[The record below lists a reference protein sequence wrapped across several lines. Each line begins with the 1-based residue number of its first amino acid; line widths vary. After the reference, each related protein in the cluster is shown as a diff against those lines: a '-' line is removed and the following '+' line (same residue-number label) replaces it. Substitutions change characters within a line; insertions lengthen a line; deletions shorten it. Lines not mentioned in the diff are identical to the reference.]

1 MKDLELF
8 LYLINRSTHL
18 VNETASGLVT
28 AETQES
34 VAGGN
39 LVSRQLSVVARR

>member
-8 LYLINRSTHL
+8 LYLINRFTQL
-18 VNETASGLVT
+18 VNETASVLVT